1 MKKILVLLFF
11 ALLSSTLTVDAQCPM
26 CKTAL
31 KSSQNS
37 KAATT
42 NTYGRGINKGILFL
56 MSFPYILG
64 AVGGVVWYKH
74 RRKKR
79 SLDLN

>member
-1 MKKILVLLFF
+1 MKKLLVLLFF
-11 ALLSSTLTVDAQCPM
+11 AVVSSTLSLDAQCPM

-31 KSSQNS
+31 KSSQKNT
-37 KAATT
+37 AQT

-56 MSFPYILG
+56 MAFPYVLG

-74 RRKKR
+74 RRKKK
-79 SLDLN
+79 SLLNH